1 MSEADGLVNGIKKA
15 ILKTLEKVQ
24 SHKNDRDFEKSLEL
38 IMVKILDD
46 FRINKNE
53 ILPPSLSKSFNKIF
67 DRNMERLLE
76 KVKHSDEQYEEK
88 IKINKQLY
96 YDFYQKELKKNDIKL
111 SELYEKQIV
120 DLKEEIKDLEFLKKN
135 DIKLLKLYEKQIV
148 DLKEEIKALEY
159 RDQVYERCA
168 ITMHNEV
175 VAAKA
180 ATTAAVVAAEQKIV
194 LLQSQLAVSDQQI
207 ASLKSQ
213 IEAPESS
220 IEELKKSYVSLKKFS
235 GRPVDLRRTLS
246 SMSENDLSEHV
257 KYVSKLVELTQQIL
271 VEKVSRRADENLC
284 VCCSLEKKNIVL
296 IPCNHMCV
304 CETCA
309 MLINRKCPL
318 CRADVHH
325 VERVFV

>member
-1 MSEADGLVNGIKKA
+1 
-15 ILKTLEKVQ
+15 
-24 SHKNDRDFEKSLEL
+24 
-38 IMVKILDD
+38 
-46 FRINKNE
+46 
-53 ILPPSLSKSFNKIF
+53 
-67 DRNMERLLE
+67 
-76 KVKHSDEQYEEK
+76 
-88 IKINKQLY
+88 
-96 YDFYQKELKKNDIKL
+96 
-111 SELYEKQIV
+111 
-120 DLKEEIKDLEFLKKN
+120 
-135 DIKLLKLYEKQIV
+135 
-148 DLKEEIKALEY
+148 
-159 RDQVYERCA
+159 
-168 ITMHNEV
+168 MHNEV

>member
-1 MSEADGLVNGIKKA
+1 MSEADNLLKGIKNA

-76 KVKHSDEQYEEK
+76 KVKNSDEKYEEK

-96 YDFYQKELKKNDIKL
+96 YDLYQKELKKNDLRL
-111 SELYEKQIV
+111 SDLYEKQID
-120 DLKEEIKDLEFLKKN
+120 DLKEEFRVLEFFKKN
-135 DIKLLKLYEKQIV
+135 DIKLLESYKEQIV

-168 ITMHNEV
+168 ITMRNEV
-175 VAAKA
+175 AASKA
-180 ATTAAVVAAEQKIV
+180 ATTDAEQKIV

-213 IEAPESS
+213 IAAPESS

-235 GRPVDLRRTLS
+235 GRPDDLRRTLS

-284 VCCSLEKKNIVL
+284 VCCCLEKKNIIL

-304 CETCA
+304 CEKCV
-309 MLINRKCPL
+309 MLINSICPL
-318 CRADVHH
+318 CRADVHYKR
-325 VERVFV
+325 RVFV